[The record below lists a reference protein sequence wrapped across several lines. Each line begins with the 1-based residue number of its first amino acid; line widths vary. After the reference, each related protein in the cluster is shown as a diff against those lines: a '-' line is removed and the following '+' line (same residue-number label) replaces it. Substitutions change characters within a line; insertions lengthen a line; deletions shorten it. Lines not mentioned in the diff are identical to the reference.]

1 MCSFLSA
8 KSSEN
13 ARKIRKKIEVSQNF
27 RAEFFFRA
35 ENPLDR
41 AMARASSV
49 GLITTSY
56 IQTFFIKKIRVKSY
70 VQKFYMEFDNMLF
83 LFPLK

>member
-27 RAEFFFRA
+27 RADFFFRA

-41 AMARASSV
+41 AMARASSAWTHHYCLYSNV
-49 GLITTSY
+49 
-56 IQTFFIKKIRVKSY
+56 FHKK
-70 VQKFYMEFDNMLF
+70 N
-83 LFPLK
+83 